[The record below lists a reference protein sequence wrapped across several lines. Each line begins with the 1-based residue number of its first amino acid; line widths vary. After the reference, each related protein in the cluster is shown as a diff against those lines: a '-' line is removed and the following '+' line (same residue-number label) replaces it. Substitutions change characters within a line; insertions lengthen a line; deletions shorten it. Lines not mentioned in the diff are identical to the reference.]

1 MRKKGYYVYTLA
13 YPTGEVFYVG
23 KGIRGRINLHE
34 AEARK
39 GVNSHKCNIIRKIW
53 REGGEVIKTKVYE
66 GLSEEEAFE
75 YERMLI
81 AAYGRK
87 NLVNL
92 TDGGEGASGHIP
104 SDETR
109 AKIRDKANARQPL
122 LGQESKKHTSIPNG
136 EPKLKYYR
144 LETGLSRSKLARYA
158 NLSEPTIERAEKGEP
173 IVMSSAQ
180 AIAKAIS
187 KELRRNVNVQDL
199 GIAIFS

>member
-53 REGGEVIKTKVYE
+53 REGGEVIKTKVCE

-109 AKIRDKANARQPL
+109 AKYTTRLMHANHFLVKNLRNTPVSL
-122 LGQESKKHTSIPNG
+122 MVS
-136 EPKLKYYR
+136 
-144 LETGLSRSKLARYA
+144 LS
-158 NLSEPTIERAEKGEP
+158 
-173 IVMSSAQ
+173 
-180 AIAKAIS
+180 
-187 KELRRNVNVQDL
+187 
-199 GIAIFS
+199 